1 MLFVYFSA
9 TSASG
14 EVLDVLSFIQRHPSV
29 LLKMVSFGLASA
41 IGQVCILIIFLW
53 VESVSSKAVCFISQ

>member
-1 MLFVYFSA
+1 MNCVFFVCFSA

-14 EVLDVLSFIQRHPSV
+14 EIIQVLGFIQRHPSV

-41 IGQVCILIIFLW
+41 IGQVCISVVALRLILR
-53 VESVSSKAVCFISQ
+53 